1 MCCINSPVVEEMS
14 QSFETVLR
22 SLEKIAVGCKDRH
35 AFLKACCSYAST
47 RMKDPNH
54 EDLSPEELSNILF
67 YPLKVA
73 AETREEGFVAL
84 ALDAIQK
91 MVAQGVIDS
100 AQIYKSPDV
109 PIPPKKKTLGSLF
122 SNATDLP
129 TPKNER
135 EENVPLVS
143 ILINTVCLNSA
154 LTVEEIQML
163 VARTLLT
170 TVCTQ
175 KCEVHGPQLLLAVR
189 TCCNIY
195 LQGRTPQVQTSAK
208 TTLAQIIGTVQ
219 LRAETETRDL
229 PPGTLPACN
238 TNDET
243 LSNPDSDVTDT
254 LDDGTHDFKGMSERD
269 CFLLFRSLCKLSSKT
284 VADSAADSVE
294 VRSKSLSLTLLYHFM
309 STVGDQFKQTE
320 AFCQAI
326 HKYLCGSLLQNCM
339 SSIPEIAKV
348 SLNILLTIFTTHRHN
363 VKSKVPV
370 FFIRVLFPLLD
381 SANASFSHKSAVLSL
396 FEKFV
401 NDPQAVAD
409 LFVNFDCAVG
419 CPNIFEQLVNQ
430 ISKVAQATHTAPNWI
445 TSQQSEHL
453 KLQSIATL
461 SALTRSLVEW
471 MTQQQSAAGSQ
482 RSLDAAE
489 TVPTDEEGVETV
501 TEVERMIKDKR
512 VYEAVIGTFNKK
524 KGKDGIDLAL
534 QSGLIREET
543 PMEVAQFLLTKGLD
557 KVKIGEYLSQNKPF
571 VKEVLRQF
579 IYFNDFTGLEIDE
592 AMRVFL
598 GKFKIFGEAEVV
610 DRTMEQFAEKYC
622 SQNPHAFSSPGTAYI
637 LSFSIMMLNTDL
649 HSIHVK
655 AKMTADEFVRN
666 NRGIDDEKDL
676 PRPFLESIYN
686 RIKTREIKLDGDSAA
701 SPVASSNNAEDNIF
715 VSLEKKKQQ
724 NYKLETDSL
733 VQNSLQLL
741 TDDAP
746 AEEYITAASPQIV
759 AAMWAVTWTALL
771 PALSVQ
777 MEESSDESTVD
788 ACLQAFD
795 AAMRINCNFQ
805 LATERKAFLSS
816 LLAFTHLTSLREI
829 MYKNVKSIDT
839 LIKIAARE
847 GNFLEGSWH
856 EILRCI
862 SLLDKL
868 HLIGNASRLE
878 SLSGPHPHRGSV
890 SQRAADHKRI
900 EHHNAEMIT
909 AHVNLVEVD
918 RIFSK
923 SGELSGNAVTDLVEA
938 LCKVSAEELQ
948 ENPQPRTFSLQK
960 LVEVAEINV
969 GRLRYFWSKMWS
981 HMSKHFISV
990 GLDKQQIVS
999 MFVVDS
1005 LRQLSVKFLQ
1015 RDELGN
1021 FNFQRDFLKPFEV
1034 IASQT
1039 KRFEIRELI
1048 IASLGQMVDSRAE
1061 NIMSGWKI
1069 VINTLAKCSSDS
1081 HLSVVSSAFDLLR
1094 RLTLRHMYLL
1104 ATPDLF
1110 TELINAWS
1118 MFGGN
1123 VVDHSVAESSIS
1135 IIQLIAVII
1144 ENGIP
1149 PRSHPIYTQDFSSE
1163 ALQAFSQLKGPENIP
1178 LLASGKKHDIKIWLS
1193 LLAALSSLSSVQDVE
1208 IRFLS
1213 LDALFSTLSVHGSIF
1228 TADDWSMI
1236 MGGTIFP
1243 IFDNILC
1250 DLNLLSTSGSEELVE
1265 SFESQSQL
1273 LSKTMQGASDLFAH
1287 FFPELG
1293 NQLEEMTNTFLQCG
1307 RKNSPNIAKVG
1318 FDHFVLLLKSLDAAN
1333 HLSQEHWSSIERR
1346 LIIAC
1351 EYGCNQIQHNFLR
1364 PATAGKSDEPT
1375 DCVVALAL
1383 LLEMMS
1389 HVMVLPSLPSSC
1401 IGTFMTTFLD
1411 SFSVAAAVLEDHASG
1426 RTLPELAVMPLF
1438 ELERVSC
1445 AAFIASIPKSS
1456 DTEQIVRWSTN
1467 VMKRCVSIYNA
1478 NASSM
1483 EYLVIESTVV
1493 RLLEILIELP
1503 DDRFL
1508 AFVDEAYAEICET
1521 ISVCSESISKILVKV
1536 FLRVGALRG
1545 PRN

>member
-1 MCCINSPVVEEMS
+1 MA
-14 QSFETVLR
+14 QSLETLLR
-22 SLEKIAVGCKDRH
+22 SLEKIVVACKDKH
-35 AFLKACCSYAST
+35 AFLKACCSFAAARLKDQST
-47 RMKDPNH
+47 DGV
-54 EDLSPEELSNILF
+54 SSEELSNVLF

-73 AETREEGFVAL
+73 AETREETFVVL

-91 MVAQGVIDS
+91 LVAHGLVDS
-100 AQIYKSPDV
+100 AQMYKSPDV

-122 SNATDLP
+122 STSVDLP

-154 LTVEEIQML
+154 LVAEEIQML

-175 KCEVHGPQLLLAVR
+175 KCEVHGQQLLLAVR

-219 LRAETETRDL
+219 LRAETENL
-229 PPGTLPACN
+229 
-238 TNDET
+238 ET
-243 LSNPDSDVTDT
+243 TSALRGEGNNEDTQSNPDTDSGDS
-254 LDDGTHDFKGMSERD
+254 LDDGAHEFRGVNERD
-269 CFLLFRSLCKLSSKT
+269 CFLLLRSLCKLSSKS
-284 VADSAADSVE
+284 VPEVPIDSVE
-294 VRSKSLSLTLLYHFM
+294 VRSKNLSLTLLFHFM
-309 STVGDQFKQTE
+309 STVGDQFKRSE

-339 SSIPEIAKV
+339 SSIAEVSKV
-348 SLNILLTIFTTHRHN
+348 SLNILLTIFTTHRQK

-381 SANASFSHKSAVLSL
+381 SPNASFAHKSSVLSL

-401 NDPQAVAD
+401 QDPQAVAD
-409 LFVNFDCAVG
+409 LFVNFDCTVG
-419 CPNIFEQLVNQ
+419 CPNIYERLVNQ

-453 KLQSIATL
+453 KLQSISTLATL
-461 SALTRSLVEW
+461 TKSLVEW
-471 MTQQQSAAGSQ
+471 MSEQSISAPRQDEA
-482 RSLDAAE
+482 LEPKDEDPAE
-489 TVPTDEEGVETV
+489 EPA

-512 VYEAVIGTFNKK
+512 VYEAVIETFNKK
-524 KGKDGIDLAL
+524 KAKDGIELAL
-534 QSGLIREET
+534 QAGLIREENAV
-543 PMEVAQFLLTKGLD
+543 EVAQFLLTKGLD
-557 KVKIGEYLSQNKPF
+557 KVKIGEYLAQNKPF
-571 VKEVLRQF
+571 IKEVLREF
-579 IYFNDFTGLEIDE
+579 IHFNDFTGLEIDE

-610 DRTMEQFAEKYC
+610 DRTMEQFAERYC
-622 SQNPHAFSSPGTAYI
+622 SQNPSAFSSPGTAYI

-649 HSIHVK
+649 HSVHVK
-655 AKMTADEFVRN
+655 AKMTVDEFVRN

-676 PRPFLESIYN
+676 PRPFLEAIHN
-686 RIKTREIKLDGDSAA
+686 RIKTREIKLDGDTAA
-701 SPVASSNNAEDNIF
+701 SHVTVGAASAVEDNIF

-724 NYKLETDSL
+724 NYKLESDSL

-746 AEEYITAASPQIV
+746 AEEYVTANSPQLV

-777 MEESSDESTVD
+777 MEESDDEATVD

-839 LIKIAARE
+839 LIRIAARE
-847 GNFLEGSWH
+847 GNFLETSWH

-868 HLIGNASRLE
+868 HLIGSSSRLE
-878 SLSGPHPHRGSV
+878 NLGSPQPHRGSV

-900 EHHNAEMIT
+900 EQHNAEMIT
-909 AHVNLVEVD
+909 SHVNLVEVD

-923 SGELSGNAVTDLVEA
+923 SGDLSGSAVTDLVEA

-948 ENPQPRTFSLQK
+948 EIPQPRTFSLQK

-1048 IASLGQMVDSRAE
+1048 IASLGQMIDSRAS

-1069 VINTLAKCSSDS
+1069 VINTLAKCSADS
-1081 HLSVVSSAFDLLR
+1081 HRGVVCSAFDLLR
-1094 RLTLRHMYLL
+1094 RVTLRYLYLL
-1104 ATPDLF
+1104 ATPELF
-1110 TELINAWS
+1110 TELVNAWS

-1123 VVDHSVAESSIS
+1123 IVDRTVAETSIS
-1135 IIQLIAVII
+1135 IIQLIPALIR
-1144 ENGIP
+1144 NGVAP
-1149 PRSHPIYTQDFSSE
+1149 CGHPIYSQSFTAESLEEFSRIDGKDN
-1163 ALQAFSQLKGPENIP
+1163 LQLQP
-1178 LLASGKKHDIKIWLS
+1178 SGKKIDIKIWLS
-1193 LLAALSSLSSVQDVE
+1193 VLAALSSLSSVQDIE
-1208 IRFLS
+1208 IRFKAI
-1213 LDALFSTLSVHGSIF
+1213 DALFSILCSYGSIF
-1228 TADDWSMI
+1228 SADDWSMV
-1236 MGGTIFP
+1236 MGGTVFS

-1250 DLNLLSTSGSEELVE
+1250 DLNLLSTTGGSDMIE
-1265 SFESQSQL
+1265 SFDSQAQL
-1273 LSKTMQGASDLFAH
+1273 LSRTMNGASAVFVQH
-1287 FFPELG
+1287 FKMLG

-1307 RKNSPNIAKVG
+1307 RKNSPDIARIG
-1318 FDHFVLLLKSLDAAN
+1318 CDHFVLLLRSLDTF
-1333 HLSQEHWSSIERR
+1333 LTSEDWSSIERR
-1346 LIIAC
+1346 LVVAC
-1351 EYGCNQIQHNFLR
+1351 EYACNQINHNFLR
-1364 PATAGKSDEPT
+1364 PAAAGSSEQPA
-1375 DCVVALAL
+1375 DCIVALVL
-1383 LLEMMS
+1383 LLEMMEQ
-1389 HVMVLPSLPSSC
+1389 VMILPSLPNSC
-1401 IGTFMTTFLD
+1401 VGPCMAAFLD
-1411 SFSVAAAVLEDHASG
+1411 SFSVAAAVLEDHAFG
-1426 RTLPELAVMPLF
+1426 RVLPETIVRPLF
-1438 ELERVSC
+1438 DLERASC
-1445 AAFIASIPKSS
+1445 SAFIAAIPRSL
-1456 DTEQIVRWSTN
+1456 DTEQVVCWSSN
-1467 VMKRCVSIYNA
+1467 VMKRCAVI
-1478 NASSM
+1478 ASSNQHETL
-1483 EYLVIESTVV
+1483 EYSVIESTVV
-1493 RLLEILIELP
+1493 RLLVILLDLP
-1503 DDRFL
+1503 EEKFD
-1508 AFVDEAYAEICET
+1508 AFMERTYGEICAL
-1521 ISVCSESISKILVKV
+1521 IAVCSEPISKELVKI
-1536 FLRVGALRG
+1536 FLRIG
-1545 PRN
+1545 PTSA